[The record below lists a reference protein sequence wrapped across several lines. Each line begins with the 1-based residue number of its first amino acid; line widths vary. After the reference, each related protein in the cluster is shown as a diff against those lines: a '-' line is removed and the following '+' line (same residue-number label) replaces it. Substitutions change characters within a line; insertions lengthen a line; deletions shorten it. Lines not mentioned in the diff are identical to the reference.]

1 MSDKSYQIKDNNQ
14 VMIQGGEKKVMKK
27 ILSVALSTAM
37 AFSMFASVA
46 FGDDALNTQQKYDVL
61 KEAKIFSGYPDGTA
75 GLDKEMT
82 RAEFAKVLVGIMGL
96 EPIQGKASFKDK
108 NYKASKWP
116 APYVEAVYSAGLM
129 QGKNTTKMIFDFNG
143 KITVQEMAKVLVVAQ
158 KLEIP
163 TETNNNASDWAK
175 GYVQAAINAGLVD
188 AKANPKAN
196 ATRAQL
202 VEVAYDI
209 YLSQQKPKVVSYEVK
224 EDGKVVEFKLANNE
238 VVKVTLETPL
248 KANTATEVKFT
259 HNNYDYTESVTWVV
273 TAATKI
279 DSVSATNYKEVVVKF
294 DGEVEA
300 KTAENEDNYKVTG
313 VTFESAKLSAD
324 KRAVTLLV
332 AQNSQQNLPEQKDA
346 KLEIKG
352 VKNSDGSKTFNETVT
367 FRAVDTQLPQVT
379 EVKGLGT
386 KAFKVVFSEPVKSTT
401 ASNISNYKI
410 DGQAVSG
417 WVKFTYPNVAF
428 ITTNIAV
435 GEHTLS
441 LQGVEDYAGLK
452 VSPVDVK
459 FTVAEDTTAPEVV
472 SVKTKDLTKVE
483 VEFNESVKSV
493 DKVYHTSSAKTADK
507 VEIKDNVVVLTFETE
522 SKRLSVGENT
532 IYLEGVRDYSDNSAN
547 REAKV
552 TPVLDTERPTVNG
565 VDVEVKADKTLLTL
579 NFSEEVNAQDI
590 KNRDNFVLKN
600 SKGEVV
606 TDKGF
611 NKGKPVT
618 EPTWAKNKQN
628 QDVYSRVVIE
638 SIGKLPAGKYTLE
651 VANIRD
657 RAAIGNTMVPQTLSF
672 EVTNTD
678 ELKLVRAWYD
688 ASDRDDLYI
697 DIQFNRAVATSG
709 NGSALDINKYSYVT
723 VTNNVY
729 KVFPTKNAPQPT
741 LRNADTVRL
750 TIPKADFEN
759 YATELKNA
767 EIRVTNVADQN
778 GNYLSA
784 QQTEIKDS
792 VEISVKSAK
801 ATAANKVSVE
811 FDGNITSVVSSDFKF
826 AGISGVAGEPTFSD
840 GKTTVV
846 FTLNADLPKALG
858 NLTTEDTT
866 QSTDYLGHKVAP
878 KQSVTIKD
886 GIAPKATGASTVT
899 GSVYVDVVFNE
910 DVEVYYTPDAFKV
923 YVAGSPAKV
932 KGATLLSG
940 STNTARIWLEEAIP
954 AQAKAQV
961 SIPSGKSI
969 VDTEGN
975 AAEEVYETIQF
986 K

>member
-1 MSDKSYQIKDNNQ
+1 MSDKSYQIKENNQ

-61 KEAKIFSGYPDGTA
+61 KEAKIFSGYPDGSA
-75 GLDKEMT
+75 GLEKEMT

-279 DSVSATNYKEVVVKF
+279 ESVSTTNYKELVVKF

-324 KRAVTLLV
+324 KRTVTLLV
-332 AQNSQQNLPEQKDA
+332 AESSANLPGQKDT
-346 KLEIKG
+346 KVEIKG
-352 VKNSDGSKTFNETVT
+352 VKNSDGSKTFNETLT
-367 FRAVDTQLPQVT
+367 FRAVDTQLPEVS

-386 KAFKVVFSEPVKSTT
+386 KAFKVVFSEPVKSST

-410 DGQAVSG
+410 DGKAVSG

-428 ITTNIAV
+428 ITTDLAV

-441 LQGVEDYAGLK
+441 LQGVEDYANFK

-507 VEIKDNVVVLTFETE
+507 VEIKDNVVVLTFSTD
-522 SKRLSVGENT
+522 SKKLSLGENT

-552 TPVLDTERPTVNG
+552 TPVLDTERPTVSS
-565 VDVEVKADKTLLTL
+565 VKADVYENTTIFTLE
-579 NFSEEVNAQDI
+579 FSEDVNLTDVQ
-590 KNRDNFVLKN
+590 NRDNYVLKN

-611 NKGKPVT
+611 NSGKPVT
-618 EPTWAKNKQN
+618 VPTYESKNGKTYKN
-628 QDVYSRVVIE
+628 RVVVK
-638 SIGKLPAGKYTLE
+638 SIGTLPAGKYTLD

-657 RAAIGNTMVPQTLSF
+657 TASIGNTMLPQTLSVD
-672 EVTNTD
+672 VTNT
-678 ELKLVRAWYD
+678 EALKLVRAWVD
-688 ASDRDDLYI
+688 ATSDNDDLYI
-697 DIQFNRAVATSG
+697 DVQFNRAVAVDG
-709 NGSALDINKYSYVT
+709 NGSALDINKYGYVT
-723 VTNNVY
+723 GNVY
-729 KVFPTKNAPQPT
+729 KAFPTKNTPAPT
-741 LRNADTVRL
+741 LRNAETVRL
-750 TIPKADFEN
+750 TIPKKDFN
-759 YATELKNA
+759 VNLVGSEL
-767 EIRVTNVADQN
+767 RVVNVADLN
-778 GNYLSA
+778 GNYLTDSTI
-784 QQTEIKDS
+784 QIKDS
-792 VEISVKSAK
+792 VSIGVKSVK
-801 ATAANKVSVE
+801 ATSLDKVKVE
-811 FDGNITSVVSSDFKF
+811 FEGNVTSVVSSDFYF
-826 AGISGVAGEPTFSD
+826 GTTQGVAGEPKYD
-840 GKTTVV
+840 NGVTTVE
-846 FTLNADLPKALG
+846 FTLNNKLNPADLGLF
-858 NLTTEDTT
+858 TTIDKPL
-866 QSTDYLGHKVAP
+866 SSDNLGHKV
-878 KQSVTIKD
+878 QQVTTAANVAIGD
-886 GIAPKATGASTVT
+886 GIAPESVKATAVT
-899 GSVYVDVVFNE
+899 GDVYVDIEFNE
-910 DVEVYYTPDAFKV
+910 AVTVYYTPDAFKV
-923 YVAGSPAKV
+923 YVDGNPVTV
-932 KGATLLSG
+932 KGAKNQSDKVV
-940 STNTARIWLEEAIP
+940 RVELEKPFNPTIGG
-954 AQAKAQV
+954 QV
-961 SIPSGKSI
+961 SVAKGKYI
-969 VDTEGN
+969 VDKSGN
-975 AAEEVYETIQF
+975 SADAVYKEINKQ
-986 K
+986 